1 MLSIKFFLLCIYIAY
16 CSFVILQYKY
26 IVKYFLERSEKM
38 DLFAARFKKLKMERN
53 VTYQIIADA
62 IGIKIRMAQNYASG
76 RQKPTYMRLIA
87 LADYFEVSLDYL
99 TGRTNERRDLT
110 SQPAGRFIP

>member
-53 VTYQIIADA
+53 VTYQLSLIHIWS
-62 IGIKIRMAQNYASG
+62 GGLTQRMDIFLKTAHPQ
-76 RQKPTYMRLIA
+76 
-87 LADYFEVSLDYL
+87 F
-99 TGRTNERRDLT
+99 
-110 SQPAGRFIP
+110 PAKSEAFPDRCRGNCPA